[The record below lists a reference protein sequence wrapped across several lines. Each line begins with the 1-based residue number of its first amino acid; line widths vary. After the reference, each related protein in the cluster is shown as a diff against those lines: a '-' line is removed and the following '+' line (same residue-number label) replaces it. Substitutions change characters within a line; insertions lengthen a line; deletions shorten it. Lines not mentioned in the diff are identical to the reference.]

1 MYEKIQTLN
10 AKVNM
15 LITENTNMKEGQKKA
30 IEEAGRDWQT
40 AALFSK
46 EEQPASREM
55 QIDQITFKTI

>member
-1 MYEKIQTLN
+1 
-10 AKVNM
+10 M

-40 AALFSK
+40 ATLFSK